1 MTVYALFD
9 PAGLHRDEYVYT
21 VLQAAQDAGVKVA
34 RKMWP
39 GANLDG
45 GWVQCGD
52 HWRLYPK
59 GVGAGEHLRIL
70 AIERHEVIE

>member
-1 MTVYALFD
+1 MKIWVIYD
-9 PAGLHRDEYVYT
+9 PTGLYRDESVYT
-21 VLQAAQDAGVKVA
+21 TLQGAQDGGLKVA

-59 GVGAGEHLRIL
+59 GVGGGEHLRIL
-70 AIERHEVIE
+70 QFESRGVIE